1 MTEQEIEEFK
11 RIIDTMIQ
19 KASGKGQRQKL
30 WALSVAKQ
38 TFLAAIHQRQY
49 GSCSTCDLRNGRRR
63 CEMAPHL
70 GSFVRINCPY
80 YEGSER
86 VEPWRGEGW

>member
-1 MTEQEIEEFK
+1 MTDQEIEDFK

-19 KASGKGQRQKL
+19 KAAHKGQRQKL

-49 GSCSTCDLRNGRRR
+49 GSCNSCTKNNKAR
-63 CEMAPHL
+63 CQMAPPL
-70 GSFVRINCPY
+70 GGFVRINCPH

>member
-1 MTEQEIEEFK
+1 MTDQEIEEFK
-11 RIIDTMIQ
+11 RILDKMIQ
-19 KASGKGQRQKL
+19 KAARKGQRQKL
-30 WALSVAKQ
+30 WALSVARD
-38 TFLAAIHQRQY
+38 THAAAIEQRQY
-49 GSCSTCDLRNGRRR
+49 GSCNTCDLLNGRRR

-86 VEPWRGEGW
+86 VEPWRGEGV